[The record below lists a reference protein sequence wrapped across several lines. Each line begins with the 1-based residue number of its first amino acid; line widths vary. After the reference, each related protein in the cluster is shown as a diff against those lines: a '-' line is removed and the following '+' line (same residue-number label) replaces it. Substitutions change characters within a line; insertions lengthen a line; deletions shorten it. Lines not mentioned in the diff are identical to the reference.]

1 MTTAKIK
8 GTSMDIIDLSKAE
21 LIGQGRDRDCYRH
34 PLINNQCIKVSRKPQ
49 KQTRRERAYF
59 AYLMK
64 QGVDT
69 SKLAHYMGT
78 VKTSRG
84 EGAACELMLNDDGE
98 VSSTLSNAVR
108 NKEFPEN
115 TIRALMD
122 ELREYLLEQQICVRD
137 LSPNNIM
144 CQVQNGHP
152 RLVIVDGV
160 SNPGVNPLN
169 IRIPALS
176 RYFINKSWKSLEKK
190 FAALSNGAIEKA
202 GNNACIAV
210 PDAA

>member
-1 MTTAKIK
+1 M
-8 GTSMDIIDLSKAE
+8 
-21 LIGQGRDRDCYRH
+21 
-34 PLINNQCIKVSRKPQ
+34 SRKPQ
-49 KQTRRERAYF
+49 KQTGRERAYF
-59 AYLMK
+59 AYLLK

-69 SKLAHYMGT
+69 SKLAHYLGT
-78 VKTSRG
+78 IKTSRG
-84 EGAACELMLNDDGE
+84 EGAACELMLNDNGE

-169 IRIPALS
+169 IRVPALS